1 MSSQVQQNQVA
12 SVKIVNFILDNYSTI
27 EKWTAGKFADRFR
40 SKLDAADLIQSM
52 IAELLKIGIR
62 DSSIWQNSDSVDL
75 TEEKDDEKALWK
87 ITITIILR
95 RVSNKVR
102 HFQTAKRNVNREEY
116 IDGPIAIRN
125 IEPIFEAEID
135 EFLCSIRE
143 RLTKLEWKIF
153 ELHVQGFT
161 QKQIAPKVQRSTK
174 TIGRRLKVIR
184 ATTEELLESD

>member
-1 MSSQVQQNQVA
+1 MSSQVIQNKA
-12 SVKIVNFILDNYSTI
+12 ATDKIVNFILENYSAI
-27 EKWTAGKFADRFR
+27 EKWTAGKFANRFR
-40 SKLDAADLIQSM
+40 SKLDAADLIQSVF
-52 IAELLKIGIR
+52 AELFRRGVR
-62 DSSIWQNSDSVDL
+62 DSLIRQNSDSVDL
-75 TEEKDDEKALWK
+75 AEEKDDEKALWK

-102 HFQTAKRNVNREEY
+102 HYQTAKRNVNQEEH
-116 IDGPIAIRN
+116 IDAPIAIRN
-125 IEPIFEAEID
+125 IEPIFEVEID

-143 RLTKLEWKIF
+143 RLTELEWEIF

-161 QKQIAPKVQRSTK
+161 QKQIAPMVQRSSK